1 MIMNLVDQKH
11 PVLRSKADTVE
22 HVEDVQDLIKNLY
35 DTLEVSHGVGLAAP
49 QIGVA
54 KQVFVIAIDGI
65 KKTFINPIVLST
77 SETLEEDIEGCLSLP
92 GLRLKIKRPPSI
104 KAMWVNESGEQE
116 IADLDGLWAR
126 CWLHEYDHV
135 NGILIDD
142 RVSKLVLSMSK
153 KKLAKKQKMQKGIS
167 NAISS

>member
-1 MIMNLVDQKH
+1 MIMNLVDQH
-11 PVLRSKADTVE
+11 DPTLRRPAAVVDSVA
-22 HVEDVQDLIKNLY
+22 DVQDLIKDLY

-49 QIGVA
+49 QIGVS

-65 KKTFINPIVLST
+65 KKTFINPVVLST
-77 SETLEEDIEGCLSLP
+77 SDHPVEDIEGCLSLP
-92 GLRLKIKRPPSI
+92 GLRLIVRRPPQI
-104 KAMWVNESGEQE
+104 KAMWVNEQGEQE

-142 RVSKLVLSMSK
+142 RVSRLVLSIAK
-153 KKLAKKQKMQKGIS
+153 KKLAKQQKIKKRT
-167 NAISS
+167 

>member
-1 MIMNLVDQKH
+1 MIMNLVDQSDA
-11 PVLRSKADTVE
+11 VLRQPAALVDSVA
-22 HVEDVQDLIKNLY
+22 DVQGLIKDLY

-49 QIGVA
+49 QIGVS

-65 KKTFINPIVLST
+65 KKTFINPVILSS
-77 SETLEEDIEGCLSLP
+77 SELPVEDIEGCLSLP
-92 GLRLKIKRPPSI
+92 GLRLKVKRPPQI
-104 KAMWVNESGEQE
+104 KAMWTNETGEQE

-142 RVSKLVLSMSK
+142 RVSRLVLSIAK
-153 KKLAKKQKMQKGIS
+153 KKLAKQQKNKQRI
-167 NAISS
+167 

>member
-1 MIMNLVDQKH
+1 MIMKLVDQNN
-11 PVLRSKADTVE
+11 PILRQPAAAVDNVAE
-22 HVEDVQDLIKNLY
+22 IQDLIKNLY

-49 QIGVA
+49 QIGIG

-65 KKTFINPIVLST
+65 KKTFINPVVLAT
-77 SETLEEDIEGCLSLP
+77 SEQSVEDIEGCLSLP
-92 GLRLKIKRPPSI
+92 NLRLKVKRPPQI
-104 KAMWVNESGEQE
+104 KAMWTNEQGEQE

-142 RVSKLVLSMSK
+142 RVSKLVLSIAK
-153 KKLAKKQKMQKGIS
+153 KKLAKKQKQTQRI
-167 NAISS
+167 